1 MASKDNVD
9 YSSAP
14 AATEQTGTARIVT
27 PVGGNRVTDTK
38 LTIRVKT
45 EGLQYS
51 RLDTESATVT
61 TDRGQNVKLTYSCNG
76 YFIGTLDLEAAGIK
90 LDQSKLTLTA
100 HVSTKDGR
108 ELAAADGDG
117 TVSVKLGAKPEQT
130 VDDEIGRAHV

>member
-1 MASKDNVD
+1 MMTWANFGGSGEGFQSYTPWKGSDGEQDFKDFADSNANLMASKDNVD

-61 TDRGQNVKLTYSCNG
+61 TDR
-76 YFIGTLDLEAAGIK
+76 EAHILLQRQCHRHTG
-90 LDQSKLTLTA
+90 
-100 HVSTKDGR
+100 
-108 ELAAADGDG
+108 
-117 TVSVKLGAKPEQT
+117 P
-130 VDDEIGRAHV
+130 